1 MKKCEKR
8 GFTVAELCIVLAVIS
23 IVSTV
28 VISFTAMVTQRSKI
42 SRAQLSALQDIEL
55 IETLVE
61 AHIESVS
68 NTSDNQVTVFWNID
82 DKKLTVGNNTYTFES
97 VEEIS
102 FSTLTE
108 NTKKTE
114 NTETATDI
122 LYICKVTYQIPYE
135 KNTTHTY
142 TFCVNPYVGET
153 VN

>member
-61 AHIESVS
+61 AHIE
-68 NTSDNQVTVFWNID
+68 NGNNID
-82 DKKLTVGNNTYTFES
+82 DIVLEENDGVKKIKIGESSVALDTVVGIS
-97 VEEIS
+97 VI
-102 FSTLTE
+102 TLPE
-108 NTKKTE
+108 QPNPGD
-114 NTETATDI
+114 DI

>member
-97 VEEIS
+97 VEKI
-102 FSTLTE
+102 
-108 NTKKTE
+108 
-114 NTETATDI
+114 TDNHQQSDSGDV
-122 LYICKVTYQIPYE
+122 LYVYTIEYHIPYE
-135 KNTTHTY
+135 KKNTTHTY

>member
-61 AHIESVS
+61 AHIEDPNTTNKTDVSVTGGYLVIAGK
-68 NTSDNQVTVFWNID
+68 NKLALETVTGFEITP
-82 DKKLTVGNNTYTFES
+82 KENNG
-97 VEEIS
+97 
-102 FSTLTE
+102 
-108 NTKKTE
+108 
-114 NTETATDI
+114 DI

>member
-68 NTSDNQVTVFWNID
+68 NNPGESVSVGWNND
-82 DKKLTVGNNTYTFES
+82 TKQLTVGGATYTFEDIK
-97 VEEIS
+97 EIV
-102 FSTLTE
+102 FTTLP
-108 NTKKTE
+108 E
-114 NTETATDI
+114 NTENATDI

-153 VN
+153 VD